1 MSNKRDACCTLFALY
16 TLMNF
21 SLTEAQQ
28 NIVNAPLDRKIF
40 LHGQASAGK
49 TTVGVQRLRHLI
61 NSGVYPHSIL
71 VLVPQHRL
79 AQPYYSEIRNPLR
92 EAGAEVTVATL
103 GSLSHQ
109 IVNLFWPLAIEHLN
123 PKKSVTPPT
132 FLSQELIQYLMFK
145 VVEPEIIKNDY
156 FNSVKIE
163 RTRLFGQISDNLNKS
178 SLIGFPADEFGQRLK
193 TAMPDD
199 PERLNIFDNTQDCAN
214 IFRNYC
220 LENRLLDFSLQ
231 VSLFVDHLWKSEIPR
246 NYLTNRFTHIIA
258 DNIEEDTPTSHR
270 LLHDWLHTCKSALLI
285 YDDDA
290 GYRRFLGADE
300 QSALLLR
307 ENCTDEITLENSCV
321 MTPPVQALLGEVSE
335 ILVGADAIETED
347 SPHAA
352 VAYTPAEQ
360 SRFHTQM
367 LDWMADSVAELIQEK
382 GEKQGNIVILAP
394 LLSDSLRFAVVSRLE
409 SRGIASYSLRPSR
422 PLHDEPAVRALITLA
437 KLAHPHWMIDKKYQ
451 VKKFDIV
458 QMLISVIGDMDLARA
473 NLLTEMRFR
482 EKQLLDFKGLTNAD
496 ARNRISEVLG
506 ERYEKLVAW
515 IEEYKAGL
523 VQPID
528 VFFSRLF
535 GQVLSQKG
543 FGFFMTA
550 QSNFD
555 EARLIS
561 NLIDSAKSF
570 RQTLTRIEPNEESG
584 QEYVKMVDAGVLA
597 NQYEPQEWKENPDAV
612 LIAPAYT
619 FLLSNQAVDYQFWL
633 NIDSPAW
640 NRRLQQPLTQPY
652 ILSLQWPADQVW
664 TEGDE
669 LRTSREM
676 LYKVVSGLLK
686 RTRKKIFIGHSK
698 FDERGQEREGELRGV
713 FDLLLRSL
721 EEEV

>member
-1 MSNKRDACCTLFALY
+1 MS
-16 TLMNF
+16 F
-21 SLTEAQQ
+21 SLSEAQQ
-28 NIVNAPLDRKIF
+28 NIVKSPLDQKIF

-49 TTVGVQRLRHLI
+49 TTVGVHRLRHLI
-61 NSGVYPHSIL
+61 DSGVYPHSIL
-71 VLVPQHRL
+71 VLVPQQRL
-79 AQPYYSEIRNPLR
+79 AQPYYAEIRNPTR

-109 IVNLFWPLAIEHLN
+109 IVNLFWPLVLDRLN
-123 PKKSVTPPT
+123 PNDSKLPPT
-132 FLSQELIQYLMFK
+132 FLSQELIQYIMFK
-145 VVEPEIIKNDY
+145 VVEPEIVRNDF

-163 RTRLFGQISDNLNKS
+163 KTRLFSQITDNLNKA
-178 SLIGFPADEFGQRLK
+178 SLIGFPPTEFGQRLK
-193 TAMPDD
+193 TAMPEDL
-199 PERLNIFDNTQDCAN
+199 ERINIFENTQACAN
-214 IFRNYC
+214 LFREYC

-231 VSLFVDHLWKSEIPR
+231 VALFMDHLWKMEIPR
-246 NYLTNRFTHIIA
+246 TYLTNRFKHLIV
-258 DNIEEDTPTSHR
+258 DNTEEDSPATHR
-270 LLHDWLHTCKSALLI
+270 LLRDWLVTSKSALVI
-285 YDDDA
+285 YDENA
-290 GYRRFLGADE
+290 GYRRFLGADN
-300 QSALLLR
+300 QSALFLR
-307 ENCTDEITLENSCV
+307 ESCDTEMTLEKSCV
-321 MTPPVQALLGEVSE
+321 MTPPVEALLGEVSE
-335 ILVGADAIETED
+335 ILAGTDMIETEA

-352 VAYTPAEQ
+352 VAYTPSER

-367 LDWMADSVAELIQEK
+367 LDWMADSVAELVQEK
-382 GEKQGNIVILAP
+382 GEKQSNIVILAP
-394 LLSDSLRFAVVSRLE
+394 LLSDSLRFAMVSRLE
-409 SRGIASYSLRPSR
+409 ARGIASYSLRPSR

-437 KLAHPHWMIDKKYQ
+437 KLAHPHWIIDKKYQ
-451 VKKFDIV
+451 VKKFDVV
-458 QMLISVIGDMDLARA
+458 QMLISVIGEMDLARA

-543 FGFFMTA
+543 FGFFLTA
-550 QSNFD
+550 DSNFD

-561 NLIDSAKSF
+561 NLIDSARSF
-570 RQTLTRIEPNEESG
+570 RQTLTRIEPEQESG
-584 QEYVKMVDAGVLA
+584 QEYVKMVDEGVLA

-664 TEGDE
+664 TEQDE

-676 LYKVVSGLLK
+676 LYNVMSGLLK
-686 RTRKKIFIGHSK
+686 RCRKKIFIGHSK

-721 EEEV
+721 EQSEK